1 MTLNQLAGVA
11 VGAWSSIT
19 LGLVM
24 WTGEPAIVPLSV
36 GLALAVVAYIYGRAY
51 YVAEVNK
58 PPEANP

>member
-1 MTLNQLAGVA
+1 VSLNQLAGLIIA
-11 VGAWSSIT
+11 AWSSIT

-36 GLALAVVAYIYGRAY
+36 GIALAAIAYVYGRAY

-58 PPEANP
+58 PPEAKP

>member
-1 MTLNQLAGVA
+1 MTPSQLIGTI

-58 PPEANP
+58 PPEAKP